1 MNSPA
6 RRIPILLITAL
17 WVGLTG
23 CQPDGAPP
31 GTPAFSEAEMRAY
44 EQQAARGESEAEF
57 MLGLV
62 SQQGLGKP
70 VDPLKAVEWFTR
82 AGNRGHAR
90 AQVALGVMLRSG
102 DGVPADA
109 PKAAEWFLKAAQ
121 LDSREAQFYLAE
133 MSRDGQGMPKD
144 PVQALMWFQLAD
156 HGARHIKEASIA
168 ANALKPS
175 MTRDQIDEAT
185 RRAAAFRPAT
195 NAPAP
200 R

>member
-1 MNSPA
+1 MKAFLRCMPA
-6 RRIPILLITAL
+6 AIWAAFAVCL
-17 WVGLTG
+17 VGCHPG
-23 CQPDGAPP
+23 ESAP
-31 GTPAFSEAEMRAY
+31 GTPAFSVTEIQAY

-70 VDPLKAVEWFTR
+70 VDPQKAVEWFTR

-102 DGVPADA
+102 DGVPADP

-133 MSRDGQGMPKD
+133 MSRDGQGVPKD

-175 MTRDQIDEAT
+175 MTRDQVDEAT

-195 NAPAP
+195 NEPAP